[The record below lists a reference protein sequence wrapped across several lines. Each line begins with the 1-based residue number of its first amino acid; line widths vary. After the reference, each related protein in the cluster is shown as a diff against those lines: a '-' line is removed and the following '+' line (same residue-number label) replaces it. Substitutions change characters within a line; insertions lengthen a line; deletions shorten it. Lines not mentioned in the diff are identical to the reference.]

1 MGNALLFTG
10 LLLGA
15 AVLGGFIGS
24 CCSKR
29 RQDDEEAI
37 QIKNRLE
44 YLETRTQKMDE
55 RLYDCEMLIGETPND
70 GLLGRVGELEEARR
84 KEAQSGR

>member
-1 MGNALLFTG
+1 MGNALLFTAC
-10 LLLGA
+10 LLGA

-24 CCSKR
+24 CCAKR

-44 YLETRTQKMDE
+44 YLETRVQRMDE
-55 RLYDCEMLIGETPND
+55 RLYDCEMLIGETPED
-70 GLLGRVGELEEARR
+70 GLLNRVAKLEEARM
-84 KEAQSGR
+84 KEAQA

>member
-1 MGNALLFTG
+1 MGNALLFTAC
-10 LLLGA
+10 LLGA
-15 AVLGGFIGS
+15 AVLGGFVGS
-24 CCSKR
+24 CCAKR

-55 RLYDCEMLIGETPND
+55 RLYDCEMLVGETPND
-70 GLLGRVGELEEARR
+70 GLLNRVAKLEEASR
-84 KEAQSGR
+84 KEAQA